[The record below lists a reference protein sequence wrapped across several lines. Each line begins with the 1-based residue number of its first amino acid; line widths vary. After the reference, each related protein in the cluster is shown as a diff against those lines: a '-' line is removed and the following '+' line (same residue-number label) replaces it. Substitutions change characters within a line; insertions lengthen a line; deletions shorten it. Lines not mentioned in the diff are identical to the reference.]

1 MECSF
6 LKLIL
11 EFLVAMVIA
20 AVGIF
25 FGLPSNDSNQSY
37 LNGKKFFFLSLWV
50 FSLNIQESQDCRG
63 RGRLILTPLH
73 HLVSL
78 HKHLHILGAITAK
91 SSPQHIVKGLESGTL
106 SFRTQVPNH

>member
-37 LNGKKFFFLSLWV
+37 LNGKKIFFFSLWV

>member
-25 FGLPSNDSNQSY
+25 FGLPSNDLNQSY
-37 LNGKKFFFLSLWV
+37 LNGIFFLLYG
-50 FSLNIQESQDCRG
+50 FSL
-63 RGRLILTPLH
+63 T
-73 HLVSL
+73 
-78 HKHLHILGAITAK
+78 
-91 SSPQHIVKGLESGTL
+91 
-106 SFRTQVPNH
+106 

>member
-37 LNGKKFFFLSLWV
+37 LNGKKIFFFLYG
-50 FSLNIQESQDCRG
+50 FSH
-63 RGRLILTPLH
+63 LTFRSH
-73 HLVSL
+73 R
-78 HKHLHILGAITAK
+78 TA
-91 SSPQHIVKGLESGTL
+91 GEGEG
-106 SFRTQVPNH
+106 

>member
-25 FGLPSNDSNQSY
+25 FGLPSNDLNQSY
-37 LNGKKFFFLSLWV
+37 LNGIFFFTLWV
-50 FSLNIQESQDCRG
+50 FSH
-63 RGRLILTPLH
+63 LTFSSH
-73 HLVSL
+73 R
-78 HKHLHILGAITAK
+78 TA
-91 SSPQHIVKGLESGTL
+91 GEGEG
-106 SFRTQVPNH
+106 

>member
-37 LNGKKFFFLSLWV
+37 LNGKKFFVFSLWV
-50 FSLNIQESQDCRG
+50 FSH
-63 RGRLILTPLH
+63 LTFRSH
-73 HLVSL
+73 R
-78 HKHLHILGAITAK
+78 TA
-91 SSPQHIVKGLESGTL
+91 GEGEG
-106 SFRTQVPNH
+106 

>member
-37 LNGKKFFFLSLWV
+37 LNGKIFFFSLWV
-50 FSLNIQESQDCRG
+50 FSH
-63 RGRLILTPLH
+63 LTFRSH
-73 HLVSL
+73 R
-78 HKHLHILGAITAK
+78 TA
-91 SSPQHIVKGLESGTL
+91 GGGEG
-106 SFRTQVPNH
+106 